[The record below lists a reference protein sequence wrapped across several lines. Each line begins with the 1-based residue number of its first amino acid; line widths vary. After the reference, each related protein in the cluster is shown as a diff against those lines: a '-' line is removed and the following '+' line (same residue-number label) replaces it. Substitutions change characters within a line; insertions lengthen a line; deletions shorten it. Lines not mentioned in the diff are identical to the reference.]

1 MYGDTAQNQTD
12 QELIA
17 WLDTIPLS
25 KFVKNPTRDFADAV
39 LMAEILKW
47 YYPSH
52 VELHNYVSASSLHA
66 KKENWSTL
74 NWKVFARLNMRL
86 SKGMIHHLASASQG
100 TIERLLWQLRIKILG
115 NGEDVHRS
123 RLKCSTEKEDDD
135 VKTSKEKAGDDSPGK
150 DGRLDSSGEITNEP
164 DTHAKSHEPNPSKF
178 ARFKRKIFIVVGWLV
193 RFSLVWSVLAYCRLR
208 LFGKRDALVADA
220 TAKQV
225 ENVIEETVP
234 RTVYA
239 DLKQELREK
248 EELTRSLNH
257 KIAYLE
263 SSMKLKDL
271 RISTL
276 SEQIP
281 QNAVEMDQLMKPRPS
296 DSARSKLRVLR
307 SQNFHETKTN

>member
-1 MYGDTAQNQTD
+1 MAPATVSRLWEIGVIRGIFPDLPVQGWCKRIMHVERQTHARCLRGQLFPVVAKEVRKGFDRTAGHD
-12 QELIA
+12 Q
-17 WLDTIPLS
+17 
-25 KFVKNPTRDFADAV
+25 V

-135 VKTSKEKAGDDSPGK
+135 VKTSS
-150 DGRLDSSGEITNEP
+150 
-164 DTHAKSHEPNPSKF
+164 
-178 ARFKRKIFIVVGWLV
+178 
-193 RFSLVWSVLAYCRLR
+193 
-208 LFGKRDALVADA
+208 DALVADA